1 MATKPATAHPALA
14 IKRVYAPP
22 GADDGTRVLVDR
34 LWPRGLSKDKARIDL
49 WLRDIAPSD
58 ALRRRLHANLE
69 AWDAFVVDYG
79 LELAQEPAASAARD
93 LLARIRQGPVTLLYA
108 GRNEVRNNASVL
120 KAWLEARLPSAPGRR
135 QTAASP
141 GVRRSKAKAA
151 KRRGPGAKASA

>member
-58 ALRRRLHANLE
+58 ALRRRLHAE
-69 AWDAFVVDYG
+69 AQAWDAFVSDYG

-108 GRNEVRNNASVL
+108 ARNEARNNASVL
-120 KAWLEARLPSAPGRR
+120 KAWLARRLRPVGRR
-135 QTAASP
+135 QAAASP
-141 GVRRSKAKAA
+141 GVGRQKSRAA
-151 KRRGPGAKASA
+151 KRRRPGSQG